1 MQFLMSF
8 FCFFFKIG
16 FLLLLLG
23 SLAIH
28 SFTGISVSAS
38 DQCASN
44 EHPVQH
50 PSLSPDS
57 GGRPEL
63 DRSCLVPQASASK
76 CPLVVLW
83 GGFPSNF
90 SSLAFN
96 QMEQE
101 WLQVL
106 SHHSCENNSDNKT
119 PFWKHVLKVSLGLFM
134 VFFLYL

>member
-1 MQFLMSF
+1 MSF
-8 FCFFFKIG
+8 FCFLFKIG

-63 DRSCLVPQASASK
+63 DLSYKEKEYECSKSSKPVFVCL
-76 CPLVVLW
+76 
-83 GGFPSNF
+83 
-90 SSLAFN
+90 
-96 QMEQE
+96 
-101 WLQVL
+101 
-106 SHHSCENNSDNKT
+106 
-119 PFWKHVLKVSLGLFM
+119 
-134 VFFLYL
+134 FFLSGGGVGYMTGRSPLWQGPHFNLVQIA